1 MIKMRF
7 LEEEVAEKPLEK
19 KQQLWKGG
27 PFVQPGFHFPPPPP
41 FAGNGPVPSFGIPM
55 APMPFHFPPVPP
67 QNMAP
72 PLSLFGNPNKN
83 VEEKEEDPRFKI
95 TKKCFRMSEIFG
107 GEPKAYEEF
116 VTKNLDLKVDDLSQ
130 LYVTMNEKVSISKE
144 TNSKIQEKAKKLS
157 FYFGK
162 PAENFIDLV
171 SKNPASNFRQLISL
185 AK

>member
-7 LEEEVAEKPLEK
+7 LQEEVAEKPSEK
-19 KQQLWKGG
+19 KQFWKGG
-27 PFVQPGFHFPPPPP
+27 PFGHGGFNFFPPPFP
-41 FAGNGPVPSFGIPM
+41 GNGPIPPPLNFPPFHVG
-55 APMPFHFPPVPP
+55 PMPP
-67 QNMAP
+67 QKMAP
-72 PLSLFGNPNKN
+72 PMNLFGCPNQN
-83 VEEKEEDPRFKI
+83 FEEKQEDSRFKI
-95 TKKCFRMSEIFG
+95 TKKCFKMSEIFG

-130 LYVTMNEKVSISKE
+130 LYVTMNEKVAISKE

-171 SKNPASNFRQLISL
+171 SKNPASNFKQLIIL